1 MKVQSRISGVV
12 ESRIVSTETIVEGGQ
27 FRGRLSGVAKGLQSR
42 DQSYAIMLVQL
53 RSSHV
58 RMRAPSDGISGELI
72 KIDDYNKL

>member
-1 MKVQSRISGVV
+1 MKVQSRISGVD